1 MPLLLSESDV
11 KSLLTMPIAL
21 ECVETSFKRLADH
34 TAENQSRQRLHAG
47 KTFLHYMGAIDTAG
61 GYMGLKIYTSVG
73 RQLRFVIP
81 LYRVETGEMA
91 ALIEADFIGQMRTG
105 AASGI
110 ATKYLARADAKS
122 VAIIGTGLQ
131 SRTQL
136 EAIASVRKIESAKA
150 YGRDKDRREKF
161 AAEMSERLK
170 IPVTAA
176 VSGEECVRGADI
188 VVTSTTSTT
197 PVLEGKWV
205 TPGMHISA
213 IGANFPQKHE
223 LDAEAVRKC
232 NVVTADS
239 RAQSKLESGDLI
251 QMYGDDDRLWREVIE
266 ISDVIGGTAKGRTS
280 DSQITLFKSNGIA
293 IEDVVTAAR
302 VYEMAKEKGI
312 GREVPMWQGTPEQ
325 N

>member
-11 KSLLTMPIAL
+11 KSLLTMPVAL
-21 ECVETSFKRLADH
+21 ECVEASFKRLADH
-34 TAENQSRQRLHAG
+34 SAENQSRQRLHAG
-47 KTFLHYMGAIDTAG
+47 KTFLHYMAALDNAG

-81 LYRVETGEMA
+81 LYRVETGEMV

-110 ATKYLARADAKS
+110 ATKFLAREDARS
-122 VAIIGTGLQ
+122 IAIIGTGLQ

-136 EAIASVRKIESAKA
+136 EAIASVRNITSAKA
-150 YGRDKDRREKF
+150 YGRDAARRENF

-176 VSGEECVRGADI
+176 ASGEECVRGADI
-188 VVTSTTSTT
+188 IVTSTTSTT

-205 TPGMHISA
+205 TPGMHINA

-223 LDAEAVRKC
+223 LDAAAVRKC

-251 QMYGDDDRLWREVIE
+251 QMYGDDDRLWREVME
-266 ISDVIGGTAKGRTS
+266 IADVISGTAKGRTS
-280 DSQITLFKSNGIA
+280 ETQITLFKSNGIA

-312 GREVPMWQGTPEQ
+312 GRDVAMWQDAAETK
-325 N
+325 

>member
-21 ECVETSFKRLADH
+21 ECVETSFKRLGDH
-34 TAENQSRQRLHAG
+34 TAENQSRQRLHAD
-47 KTFLHYMGAIDTAG
+47 KTFLHYMAALDTAG

-81 LYRVETGEMA
+81 LYRVETGEMV
-91 ALIEADFIGQMRTG
+91 ALIEADYIGQMRTG

-110 ATKYLARADAKS
+110 ATKYLAREDAKS
-122 VAIIGTGLQ
+122 VGIIGTGLQ

-150 YGRDKDRREKF
+150 YGRDVDRRAQF
-161 AAEMSERLK
+161 AAEMSDRLK
-170 IPVTAA
+170 IPVTAVA
-176 VSGEECVRGADI
+176 SGEECVRGADI
-188 VVTSTTSTT
+188 IVTSTTSTT

-205 TPGMHISA
+205 TPGMHINA
-213 IGANFPQKHE
+213 TGANFPQRHE
-223 LDAEAVRKC
+223 LDAAAVRKC

-239 RAQSKLESGDLI
+239 RAQSKRESGDLI
-251 QMYGDDDRLWREVIE
+251 QMYGDDDRLWREVVE
-266 ISDVIGGTAKGRTS
+266 LADVIGGTVKGRTS

-312 GREVPMWQGTPEQ
+312 GRDVAMWQDAEATK
-325 N
+325 